1 MLYLFLVSDIVILS
15 LKSREAKIMKASTL
29 KIGILNIMHD
39 KLRTRRRFEE
49 IFAQSPFEVELTFF
63 YPKTH
68 YRNRSVPFEVA
79 AIAEP
84 LDLERVKE
92 FDGFIITG
100 SPIERFD
107 FEEVTY
113 IDEIRCLL
121 AELDCNHVQQLYL
134 CWGAMAAMNYFYGT
148 KKKNLPEKIFGVFP
162 HQINYQNGLLAGINS
177 GFLAPHARYEE
188 MDKTQIE
195 KNPDLR
201 INAEDENG
209 NLFLVT
215 APKNP
220 ERVFLFS
227 HLEYDQ
233 PALLEEYQRET
244 AAHPENT
251 YKKPEN
257 YFLDEKN
264 MQEPQFKWEK
274 IQKLFFFNWLNQ
286 VSDSTL
292 EPDLV
297 II

>member
-1 MLYLFLVSDIVILS
+1 
-15 LKSREAKIMKASTL
+15 MKTSTL

-39 KLRTRRRFEE
+39 KLRTRQRFEE
-49 IFAQSPFEVELTFF
+49 IFAQAPFDVDLHFF
-63 YPKTH
+63 YPKMH
-68 YRNRSVPFEVA
+68 YQNRPVPPEVA
-79 AIAEP
+79 AISEP
-84 LDLERVKE
+84 LDLTRVKD

-107 FEEVTY
+107 FNEVTY

-121 AELDCNHVQQLYL
+121 SELDQNHVQQLYL
-134 CWGAMAAMNYFYGT
+134 CWGAMAAMNYFYGIE
-148 KKKNLPEKIFGVFP
+148 KRNMSEKIFGVFS
-162 HQINYQNGLLAGINS
+162 HQINYCSDLLVGINS

-188 MDKTQIE
+188 MDKAQIE
-195 KNPDLR
+195 QDPDLR

-209 NLFLVT
+209 DLFLVT

-227 HLEYDQ
+227 HLEYDR
-233 PALLEEYQRET
+233 PALLEEYQREC
-244 AAHPENT
+244 AAHPEIE

-257 YFLDEKN
+257 YFLDEES
-264 MQEPQFKWEK
+264 MQDPQFKWK
-274 IQKLFFFNWLNQ
+274 KVQKQFFFNWLNQ
-286 VSDSTL
+286 VSNSTL

>member
-1 MLYLFLVSDIVILS
+1 
-15 LKSREAKIMKASTL
+15 MKTPTL

-39 KLRTRRRFEE
+39 KLRTRQRFEK
-49 IFAQSPFEVELTFF
+49 IFDQAPFDVDLHFF
-63 YPKTH
+63 YPKMH
-68 YRNRSVPFEVA
+68 YQNRPVPPEVA

-84 LDLERVKE
+84 LDLDRVKD

-107 FEEVTY
+107 FNEVTY

-121 AELDCNHVQQLYL
+121 SELDRNHVQQLYL

-148 KKKNLPEKIFGVFP
+148 EKRNLPEKIFGVFP
-162 HQINYQNGLLAGINS
+162 HQINSQNDLLTGINS

-188 MDKTQIE
+188 MDKAQIE
-195 KNPDLR
+195 QDPDLR
-201 INAEDENG
+201 IDAEDENG

-227 HLEYDQ
+227 HLEYDR
-233 PALLEEYQRET
+233 PALLEEYQREK
-244 AAHPENT
+244 AAHPENE

-264 MQEPQFKWEK
+264 MQDPQFKWEK
-274 IQKLFFFNWLNQ
+274 VQKQFFFNWLNQ
-286 VSDSTL
+286 VSNSTL

>member
-1 MLYLFLVSDIVILS
+1 
-15 LKSREAKIMKASTL
+15 MKNAAL

-39 KLRTRRRFEE
+39 KLRTRQRFEE
-49 IFAQSPFEVELTFF
+49 IFEKAPFNVDLCFF
-63 YPKTH
+63 YPKMH
-68 YRNRSVPFEVA
+68 YQDRPVPPEVA
-79 AIAEP
+79 AISKP
-84 LDLERVKE
+84 LDLKQVKD

-100 SPIERFD
+100 SPIEQ
-107 FEEVTY
+107 FEFNEVTY

-121 AELDCNHVQQLYL
+121 AELDRNHVQQLYL

-148 KKKNLPEKIFGVFP
+148 NKKDLPEKIFGVFS
-162 HQINYQNGLLAGINS
+162 HKINHCNNLLAGISS

-188 MDKTQIE
+188 MDKAQIE
-195 KNPDLR
+195 QNSDLR
-201 INAEDENG
+201 IDAEDENG

-215 APKNP
+215 APQNP
-220 ERVFLFS
+220 ERIFLFS
-227 HLEYDQ
+227 HLEYDR
-233 PALLEEYQRET
+233 PALLEEYQREV

-274 IQKLFFFNWLNQ
+274 TQKRFFFNWLNQ
-286 VSDSTL
+286 VSNSTL
-292 EPDLV
+292 KPDLV